1 MSKIVVT
8 RTMYYDEYE
17 SENGDGFYPAMKCEG
32 EGEGEG
38 EGDDSLAVI
47 NIDFELMVYNN
58 ELIWYQKTER
68 LIDGLDGDY
77 GLQLLESL
85 NLEARVN
92 SIKIVNKIGN
102 VLYPKKQ
109 KTN

>member
-1 MSKIVVT
+1 MSKIVLT

-17 SENGDGFYPAMKCEG
+17 SENGDGFYPAMKC
-32 EGEGEG
+32 EGEG

>member
-1 MSKIVVT
+1 MSKIVLT

-17 SENGDGFYPAMKCEG
+17 SENGDGFYPAMKCEN
-32 EGEGEG
+32 EV
-38 EGDDSLAVI
+38 DDSLAVI

-58 ELIWYQKTER
+58 ELIWYQKTEK

-85 NLEARVN
+85 NYEASVN